1 MTDLHCKYFSD
12 LGEPSLK
19 VITYRNY
26 GPPEVLKLE
35 EWEIPIPK
43 SKQIRIRIV
52 KTAVNSGDWRVRKP
66 DPQIARLY
74 FGLFK
79 PKNPILGLSYS
90 GVVDAIGEGVTS
102 FQVGEKVLGSKGI
115 KMGAYA
121 EYTIVDE
128 NSLIIKLPDRMS
140 FAEGAGISFGGLT
153 ALDFINRCQIQNN
166 QKVVI
171 YGASS
176 SVGSSAIQLAK
187 HLGAHVTAVCSKA
200 NFELVKSLGANET
213 FDYETFFADS
223 NQNLYDVFY
232 ECVGKTEI
240 KSNLKYLKKN
250 GNLVLVGATF
260 RQMFQALFLK
270 LIKRLNVHFGPIE
283 ETLENLKFLV
293 SLVNLGKYKVNID
306 RSYPLERMVDAHRY
320 VEAGHKKGNVVIDV
334 TSER

>member
-12 LGEPSLK
+12 SGEPSLK

-43 SKQIRIRIV
+43 AKQIRIRIV

-79 PKNPILGLSYS
+79 PKNPVLGLSYS
-90 GVVDAIGEGVTS
+90 GVVDTIGEGVTA
-102 FQVGEKVLGSKGI
+102 FQIGDRVLGSKGI

-121 EYTIVDE
+121 EYTIVNE
-128 NSLIIKLPDRMS
+128 NSLITKLPEKMS

-153 ALDFINRCQIQNN
+153 AIDFINRCQIQNN
-166 QKVVI
+166 QNIVI

-200 NFELVKSLGANET
+200 NFDLVKSLGADET
-213 FDYETFFADS
+213 FDYESFVSET
-223 NQNLYDVFY
+223 NKNLYDVFF

-240 KSNLKYLKKN
+240 ETNLMYLKKE

-260 RQMFQALFLK
+260 GQMFQALRLK
-270 LIKRLNVHFGPIE
+270 LFKNLKIHFGPIE
-283 ETLENLKFLV
+283 ETLENLKYLV

-306 RSYPLERMVDAHRY
+306 RSYPLEEMIEAHRY

-334 TSER
+334 TKES